1 MGHRAKTDREQAQNG
16 PGAKGNGDCA
26 PASPFAFN
34 QCTSIIKS
42 TGKKASTLKEL
53 RNLVAV
59 VTTESIF
66 HHTYQYFLKGHM
78 LEYTND
84 FAHWAGA
91 NLEESALAEQLA
103 NIDPYAFADI
113 EELRGEILRVLDNY
127 LAMCPET
134 RKVFT
139 GDEFYFCETITM
151 VCPVGVE
158 ARNMAEFLMALKYID
173 SGAIYYHFYEARTR
187 LGGNTDD
194 FSKWFEDVHAKG
206 ELAERIRSID
216 PFMHNI
222 EGIRD
227 CLTTLIEDELRRE
240 MEVVRI

>member
-1 MGHRAKTDREQAQNG
+1 MGHKARAGSEHGQNSN
-16 PGAKGNGDCA
+16 GAGAEGNCVT
-26 PASPFAFN
+26 SEPFAFN

-42 TGKKASTLKEL
+42 TGKKASNLKEL

-59 VTTESIF
+59 VTAESIF
-66 HHTYQYFLKGHM
+66 HHTYQYFLRGHM

-84 FAHWAGA
+84 FAHWAGT

-103 NIDPYAFADI
+103 NIDPYAFDEI
-113 EELRGEILRVLDNY
+113 EALRNEILRVLDNY

-134 RKVFT
+134 RNVFT

-151 VCPVGVE
+151 VYPVGVE

-173 SGAIYYHFYEARTR
+173 PGAIYYHFYEARTR
-187 LGGNTDD
+187 LGGDTDD
-194 FSKWFEDVHAKG
+194 FSKWFEDVNDKG
-206 ELAERIRSID
+206 ELAEKIRSID

-227 CLTTLIEDELRRE
+227 CLTTLIEDELRKD

>member
-1 MGHRAKTDREQAQNG
+1 MEDSERTNPERPDGSGGLGSAGKCL
-16 PGAKGNGDCA
+16 PGK
-26 PASPFAFN
+26 PFAFN
-34 QCTSIIKS
+34 QCTSIIRS
-42 TGKKASTLKEL
+42 TGKKARNLKEL
-53 RNLVAV
+53 RNLVTV

-103 NIDPYAFADI
+103 NIDPYAFNEI
-113 EELRGEILRVLDNY
+113 EELRTEILRVLDNY

-134 RKVFT
+134 RKVFV
-139 GDEFYFCETITM
+139 GDEFYFSEAVTM
-151 VCPVGVE
+151 ICPVGVV
-158 ARNMAEFLMALKYID
+158 ARNIAEFLMALKYID

-194 FSKWFEDVHAKG
+194 FSKWFEDVHNKS
-206 ELAERIRSID
+206 ELAEQIRSID

-227 CLTTLIEDELRRE
+227 NLTTLIEDELRRD
-240 MEVVRI
+240 MEVVRL

>member
-1 MGHRAKTDREQAQNG
+1 MEEQERSGSEHSGSDTGARNSGQCL
-16 PGAKGNGDCA
+16 PGE
-26 PASPFAFN
+26 PFAFN
-34 QCTSIIKS
+34 QCTSIIRS
-42 TGKKASTLKEL
+42 TGRKARNLKEL
-53 RNLVAV
+53 RNLVAI

-84 FAHWAGA
+84 FSHWAGA

-103 NIDPYAFADI
+103 NIDPYAFNEI
-113 EELRGEILRVLDNY
+113 EELRTEILRVLDNY
-127 LAMCPET
+127 LAMCPKT

-139 GDEFYFCETITM
+139 GDEFYFSETITM
-151 VCPVGVE
+151 ICPVGVE

-187 LGGNTDD
+187 LGGGADD
-194 FSKWFEDVHAKG
+194 FSKWFEEVHNKR
-206 ELAERIRSID
+206 ELAGKIRSID

-227 CLTTLIEDELRRE
+227 CLTTLIENELRRD
-240 MEVVRI
+240 MEVVRL